1 MPLSVKRYNH
11 LSRYLFCYDIAD
23 DRRRRQLVKCL
34 EDYGC
39 RVQFSVFELLL
50 NDRLLEQMKKKV
62 DEVVDY
68 EQDSI
73 MIYELDAN
81 CEQKIIRNGVSR
93 YAPPKD
99 EVLMII

>member
-1 MPLSVKRYNH
+1 
-11 LSRYLFCYDIAD
+11 
-23 DRRRRQLVKCL
+23 
-34 EDYGC
+34 
-39 RVQFSVFELLL
+39 
-50 NDRLLEQMKKKV
+50 MKKKV

-73 MIYELDAN
+73 LIYELDAN